1 MKTSANSK
9 TVSSSHAAF
18 SIQESARHYMERG
31 DCLKAVM
38 LDSAKAFDTVWHD
51 GLLWKLNDLG
61 ISEAI
66 WRVLCHCYAG
76 MKSCVLV
83 NNTRWKCFHL
93 HRGGYQGS
101 VLSTKLYLLYINAVL
116 DNLSSAKKEAMI
128 FEVHVASPTQ
138 GNNVTLP
145 SPLTTHLQNMVD
157 ICQEYSAK

>member
-83 NNTRWKCFHL
+83 NNTRWKGFYL
-93 HRGGYQGS
+93 HRGVCQGS
-101 VLSTKLYLLYINAVL
+101 VLSAKLYLVYINGVL
-116 DNLSSAKKEAMI
+116 DSASLNKTPILPIPVSIFAWKGIFSSFTSFKSSKSNI
-128 FEVHVASPTQ
+128 TGVRFSSTAS
-138 GNNVTLP
+138 L
-145 SPLTTHLQNMVD
+145 
-157 ICQEYSAK
+157 